1 MMDYFPIC
9 FTLKVFRDILYYPVI
24 KEILTFVAIA
34 PPRFCCSIFRG
45 DWGVE
50 KDRLIV
56 FALSLTALSLLQF
69 IASLIEVLSAGDDSE
84 FDILG

>member
-1 MMDYFPIC
+1 M
-9 FTLKVFRDILYYPVI
+9 
-24 KEILTFVAIA
+24 LTFVAIA

-50 KDRLIV
+50 KDRLIA
-56 FALSLTALSLLQF
+56 FGLSLTALSLLQF
-69 IASLIEVLSAGDDSE
+69 IPSLIAVLSAGDDSE